1 MWISYQTV
9 SRAQLCSCWLFV
21 PCFSATDSLQECSQL
36 YELWK
41 GGAGCFCRIGSG
53 KAPSQA
59 PYFVSSLVGP
69 KFGCLI
75 RWILMWISY
84 QSHQSPDVFLSVVCP
99 MLFCNQ
105 WSTGVQSIVWIAK
118 RWCWLLSQDRQWEGT
133 FTCTLATL
141 FLVWLV
147 LNLVVSST
155 GYSCEYH
162 TKQSVEPSSVPVSC
176 LSHAFLQL
184 IVCRSAVNCLNHQ
197 RVVLAAFT
205 G

>member
-1 MWISYQTV
+1 VTYSPGSPVRFDCAISV
-9 SRAQLCSCWLFV
+9 K
-21 PCFSATDSLQECSQL
+21 
-36 YELWK
+36 LWK

-84 QSHQSPDVFLSVVCP
+84 QTVIRAQMCSCQ
-99 MLFCNQ
+99 LFVPCFSAINGLQ
-105 WSTGVQSIVWIAK
+105 E
-118 RWCWLLSQDRQWEGT
+118 CSQLFELPKGGAGCFHRIQWEGT

-162 TKQSVEPSSVPVSC
+162 TKQSAEPRCVPVSC
-176 LSHAFLQL
+176 LSHAFLQSM
-184 IVCRSAVNCLNHQ
+184 VCRSAVNCLNCQ
-197 RVVLAAFT
+197 KVVLAAFT